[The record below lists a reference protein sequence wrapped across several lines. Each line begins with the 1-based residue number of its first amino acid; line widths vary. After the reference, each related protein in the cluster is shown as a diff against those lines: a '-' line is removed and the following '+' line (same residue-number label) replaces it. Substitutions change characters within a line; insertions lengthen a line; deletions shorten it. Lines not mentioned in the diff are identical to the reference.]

1 MPEAE
6 MPEAGRPEPPS
17 EPVGADDRWFL
28 VDEQEF
34 LQRSI
39 EDADRELG
47 AGDLSEG
54 DHAVLTQR
62 DRSRLAEVTAALAA
76 LGPVSEPEQKDDF
89 DDLEEPEE
97 GFRRR
102 DWRRVG
108 IIGSCFLI
116 IAGVVILVDHA
127 LSPRL
132 PGQSSSGSVTLTGQ
146 ELIEQ
151 QLDQAASE
159 ANGGDPVEAL
169 KLYNKVLSE
178 DPNDPN
184 ALAASGWLEWNYGT
198 DGHNPTLQQAGR
210 RNEEKAIK
218 VAPTLYVG
226 HFFLGLILYNQY
238 DNAKAAVVQ
247 FNNFLADHPP
257 ANEVSSVAKLAA
269 GAYTQAGVP
278 VPAQFTAAAG

>member
-1 MPEAE
+1 MTPETE
-6 MPEAGRPEPPS
+6 LPEQPAGSDTGDE
-17 EPVGADDRWFL
+17 RWFL

-47 AGDLSEG
+47 AGDLSAA

-62 DRSRLAEVTAALAA
+62 DRSRLAEVAAALAV
-76 LGPVSEPEQKDDF
+76 LGPSAAPEPKDDF
-89 DDLEEPEE
+89 DDLEEPAE

-108 IIGSCFLI
+108 IIASCFLI

-132 PGQSSSGSVTLTGQ
+132 PGQASSGSVTLSGQ

-151 QLDQAASE
+151 QLAQAASE
-159 ANGGDPVEAL
+159 ANGGNPVEGL

-226 HFFLGLILYNQY
+226 HFFLGLILFNQY

-257 ANEVSSVAKLAA
+257 ANEVASVAKLAA
-269 GAYTQAGVP
+269 GAYKQAGVP
-278 VPAQFTAAAG
+278 VPSQFTVAAG